1 VFEFGVT
8 STSFLIDTSGFG
20 GVIFSNTVHAT
31 FDHGESV
38 PAAIPFSVNVAVLT
52 KAVAVGEPTTPYK
65 VTVTGPAFN
74 NEVIFVAGKDVAEVC
89 DQPLILYAD
98 RRNPLFVGK
107 TSLNI
112 VLVTGHHVFVI
123 VI

>member
-1 VFEFGVT
+1 
-8 STSFLIDTSGFG
+8 LIDTSGFG

-31 FDHGESV
+31 FDHGDSV

-52 KAVAVGEPTTPYK
+52 KAVAVGVPTTPYR
-65 VTVTGPAFN
+65 VTVTGPTFN
-74 NEVIFVAGKDVAEVC
+74 NEVMFVAGKDVVKIC
-89 DQPLILYAD
+89 DQLLILYAD
-98 RRNPLFVGK
+98 NKNPLFVGN
-107 TSLNI
+107 TSLKI